1 MSIEVP
7 SGPPTHPTFGPL
19 AERVL
24 SGGVPTRDE
33 ARAILEAPPEDLPG
47 LLQAAYAVRS
57 RRWGSAVKIC
67 VLQNARSGL
76 CPEDCNYCSQS
87 SVSTADID
95 TYQMMPRDQL
105 IAGAKRAAAEG
116 ARRYCMVTSGR
127 GPADRDIDHLCD
139 TTREIK
145 SEFPDMEICVSL
157 GIMDEPKAQR
167 LADAGVGWVNHNLNT
182 SERFHSKI
190 CTTHTYADRVATILA
205 AKKAGLNTCCGGI
218 IGMGEENHDII
229 ELGYALREL
238 EVDSLPLNFLHPID
252 GTPLGDRATT
262 GRGRALRALCLMRF
276 LNPDADIRAAGGRER
291 TLGEEQTL
299 ALYPANSIFVNG
311 YLTTPGQANAEARSM
326 VESLGFT
333 LEDPIAVSA

>member
-7 SGPPTHPTFGPL
+7 SGPPTHPTFAPL

-24 SGGVPTRDE
+24 AGRLPTREE
-33 ARAILEAPPEDLPG
+33 ARAVLKASDDDLPG
-47 LLQAAYAVRS
+47 LLQAAYSVRT
-57 RRWGSAVKIC
+57 RRWGTNVKIC

-87 SVSTADID
+87 SVSKADID

-127 GPADRDIDHLCD
+127 GPADRDIDHLCE

-145 SEFPDMEICVSL
+145 DEFPDMEICVSL
-157 GIMDEPKAQR
+157 GIMDEPKAKR

-182 SERFHSKI
+182 SERFHPEI
-190 CTTHTYADRVATILA
+190 CTTHTYADRVSTILA

-218 IGMGEENHDII
+218 IGMGEEDEDII
-229 ELGYALREL
+229 ELGFALREL
-238 EVDSLPLNFLHPID
+238 QVDSLPLNFLHPID
-252 GTPLGDRATT
+252 GTPLGEREAT

-276 LNPDADIRAAGGRER
+276 LNPEADIRAAGGRER

-311 YLTTPGQANAEARSM
+311 YLTTPGQANAEAREM

-333 LEDPIAVSA
+333 LEDPISVSA